1 MTPYDIALLIHILL
15 FCYWLGGDV
24 GVFYSSQFVVD
35 SKLSRETRLTAA
47 KIMLGCDLIPKI
59 CMSLMLT
66 VGGILAHYLG
76 IEHELWQLIGI
87 ILLGPL
93 WLSMVLVLHYKH
105 NANYIPL
112 LTKVDYLFRWA
123 MIAALVTSSI
133 YAYNTGRLAD
143 NPWIIIKL
151 LGFAFLIFCG
161 LMIRINLKEFSIT
174 YAKMLQDSHDDADNL
189 QMVRSLRR
197 VKPWVVTIWLVL
209 IFEAYVGIAKPFMG

>member
-133 YAYNTGRLAD
+133 YTYNTGRLAD